1 MPLLRVVQI
10 ILDRS
15 VAETRI
21 LELCRLN
28 RAGLLRPWESRFTS
42 GVEKLSLDEPLTPRR
57 AAKILEIIE
66 ARRKI
71 TSNDGITVVEIM
83 VFFKAN
89 LLDLD
94 QDDQEFVEQFWQHPR
109 DYAQL
114 HEINRMHLIA
124 ARLGRHFPKIRAVR
138 YQLNEYEILEVKS
151 LVWQELEH
159 RKNAKRKPF
168 YTRSSSS
175 KTARRGC
182 GNDLTAMF
190 EALNKLELAVMKPV
204 TCP

>member
-1 MPLLRVVQI
+1 MPLLQVVEI

-15 VAETRI
+15 LAERKI
-21 LELCRLN
+21 LELCRLH
-28 RAGLLRPWESRFTS
+28 REGLLRPWESRFAS
-42 GVEKLSLDEPLTPRR
+42 GVEKISLEEPLTVRR
-57 AAKILEIIE
+57 SAKILEIIE

-71 TSNDGITVVEIM
+71 TYNDGITVVEIL
-83 VFFKAN
+83 VFFKEN

-94 QDDQEFVEQFWQHPR
+94 QDDQEFVEHFWQDPR

-124 ARLGRHFPKIRAVR
+124 ARLGRYFPKVRAVR
-138 YQLNEYEILEVKS
+138 YQLNEYEVAKVRS

-159 RKNAKRKPF
+159 RKNAKRKAF

-190 EALNKLELAVMKPV
+190 EALNKLELAVMKSQRL
-204 TCP
+204 

>member
-1 MPLLRVVQI
+1 M
-10 ILDRS
+10 
-15 VAETRI
+15 
-21 LELCRLN
+21 N
-28 RAGLLRPWESRFTS
+28 
-42 GVEKLSLDEPLTPRR
+42 EPLSVRR
-57 AAKILEIIE
+57 AAKILEIIQ

-71 TSNDGITVVEIM
+71 TSNDGITVIEIM
-83 VFFKAN
+83 VLFKEN

-94 QDDQEFVEQFWQHPR
+94 QDDQEFVEQFWQDPR

-138 YQLNEYEILEVKS
+138 YQLNEDEILEVKS
-151 LVWQELEH
+151 LVWEELEH
-159 RKNAKRKPF
+159 RKNAKRRAF
-168 YTRSSSS
+168 YTRSSPS

-190 EALNKLELAVMKPV
+190 EALNKLELAVMKSV
-204 TCP
+204 TCS

>member
-1 MPLLRVVQI
+1 MPLLRVVQL

-15 VAETRI
+15 VAERMI

-28 RAGLLRPWESRFTS
+28 REGLLRPWESRFALR
-42 GVEKLSLDEPLTPRR
+42 VERLSLNEPLSVRR
-57 AAKILEIIE
+57 SAKILEIIQ

-71 TSNDGITVVEIM
+71 TSNDGITVIEIM

-94 QDDQEFVEQFWQHPR
+94 QDDQEFVEQFWQDPR

-124 ARLGRHFPKIRAVR
+124 ARLGRHFPQIRAVR
-138 YQLNEYEILEVKS
+138 YQLNEDEILEVKS
-151 LVWQELEH
+151 LVWQELEY
-159 RKNAKRKPF
+159 RNNAKRKPF
-168 YTRSSSS
+168 YTKSSPS
-175 KTARRGC
+175 KTARLGC
-182 GNDLTAMF
+182 GNDLSAMF
-190 EALNKLELAVMKPV
+190 DALNKLELAVMKPR
-204 TCP
+204 